1 MPTLT
6 DAAAVRLRFQVNDA
20 TAVPDALVTASIA
33 DAEAELLPR
42 LDAHLD
48 TAQPEARL
56 ALGAT
61 LLAGAHLFRA
71 LAAGEA
77 HDAQALSI
85 GGQRLYAGDRFR
97 TLQALASDAE
107 QRAWSALAP
116 YLATPAG
123 APPLTA
129 TPTQPVFNVP
139 PEN

>member
-20 TAVPDALVTASIA
+20 TAVPDTLVAAALE

-42 LDAHLD
+42 LDAGID
-48 TAQPEARL
+48 TAHPDARL

-77 HDAQALSI
+77 HDAQELSI

-97 TLQALASDAE
+97 SLQALASEAE
-107 QRAWSALAP
+107 QRAWTVLAP
-116 YLATPAG
+116 YLAAPPRT
-123 APPLTA
+123 PPLTA
-129 TPTQPVFNVP
+129 TPTQAVFDA
-139 PEN
+139 PEED